1 MRINYFLVTILS
13 VCVFSHSE
21 AQYKRKGE
29 NLQNARKNRI
39 SQASFSLAQLKGKW
53 QETIRKNRSDSS
65 RIKFNDSIL
74 LKFYDSNKVQTRTS
88 VATSL
93 TLNGEAEIDGDNN
106 LYVASDVYLVKS
118 LSANELVIDDNSKF
132 IHTLKKVDS
141 FWYEKLGKLPVK
153 QNEGDQPI
161 SVNSNSILG
170 KWFVYRRQ
178 AKPGG
183 IADSEQLIKYLNLP
197 VRIDNVTASGDITF
211 FRGSETQKLTCTV
224 TLNKTEIRII
234 SGKFAW
240 KFFTYQADSTNLVF
254 GDGHLK
260 YFCKPL
266 KEN

>member
-1 MRINYFLVTILS
+1 MFVVVFLS
-13 VCVFSHSE
+13 VFFKTE

-53 QETIRKNRSDSS
+53 QEIIRKNRNDST
-65 RIKFNDSIL
+65 RIKFTDSVL

-106 LYVASDVYLVKS
+106 LYVASDVYLIKS
-118 LSANELVIDDNSKF
+118 LTATELVIDDNSKF

-141 FWYEKLGKLPVK
+141 FWCEKLGKLTVK
-153 QNEGDQPI
+153 QNEGDAPI
-161 SVNSNSILG
+161 AVQSNSILG

-183 IADSEQLIKYLNLP
+183 IKDSEQLIKYLNLP
-197 VRIDNVTASGDITF
+197 VRVDHVTASGDITF
-211 FRGSETQKLTCTV
+211 FRGPETQNLTCTA
-224 TLNKTEIRII
+224 TLNKTEIKIVAGKII
-234 SGKFAW
+234 W
-240 KFFTYQADSTNLVF
+240 KFFVYQADSTNLVF
-254 GDGHLK
+254 GDDHLK